1 MVLCYKFY
9 LFFQKNPASAFS
21 LSALP
26 PLFRQNLVYGDIKVS
41 FIKNH
46 RQYHTMKR
54 IEIGG
59 KVKNISLNSHF
70 VSVITPRKD
79 ISYED
84 GLERINKIIEKV
96 KA

>member
-1 MVLCYKFY
+1 
-9 LFFQKNPASAFS
+9 
-21 LSALP
+21 
-26 PLFRQNLVYGDIKVS
+26 
-41 FIKNH
+41 
-46 RQYHTMKR
+46 MKR

-59 KVKNISLNSHF
+59 KIKNISLNSHF